1 MKKITTVGLDL
12 AKSVFQVHGIAEEGV
27 VIVRRA
33 LRRSQV
39 LDFFRTLQPCLVG
52 MEACG
57 SAHYWAREIQALG
70 HTVRMMPAAYVKAYV
85 KRNKTDAADAEA
97 ICEAVTRPT
106 MRYVPAKT
114 QDEQAAG
121 MVLKARDLLIRQ
133 RTQTINA
140 LRAHLAELGIV
151 RATGLVGIISLAAIV
166 RDDSDLRLPGEARM
180 ALEELVE
187 QIETVT
193 ARIERLDR
201 KILEA
206 VRKDDSARRLTAIP
220 GVGPIIAA
228 TIRAVVP
235 DPAGFRTGRDFAA
248 WIGLTPRAHSSGGK
262 ERIVSI
268 SKRKP
273 ATANATCR
281 WSDVD
286 PQARSSWPPGI
297 TRDSGHDV
305 APPVQGCRCRTRKQD
320 RAHYRRS
327 SRSWRYLSGSED
339 DRPGLDIRA
348 FRPTSRRERQGANC
362 DDPTGRH
369 PEANQTEKSQAHE
382 SARS

>member
-12 AKSVFQVHGIAEEGV
+12 AKSVFQVHGIAEEGD

-70 HTVRMMPAAYVKAYV
+70 HTVRMMPPAYVKAYL

-133 RTQTINA
+133 RTQSINA

-151 RATGLVGIISLAAIV
+151 MAAGLIGIIRLAAIV
-166 RDDSDLRLPGEARM
+166 RDEADTRLPGAARM

-187 QIETVT
+187 QIEMVT
-193 ARIERLDR
+193 DRIERLDR
-201 KILEA
+201 QILA
-206 VRKDDSARRLTAIP
+206 VVREDDGARRLTKTP

-228 TIRAVVP
+228 TVRAAVP
-235 DPAGFRTGRDFAA
+235 DPGGFRTGRAFAA

-262 ERIVSI
+262 ERIGSI
-268 SKRKP
+268 SKRGNQQLRTLLVNG
-273 ATANATCR
+273 ATSILKLARRGLQPSPWIATLLMRRPFKVVAVALANKI
-281 WSDVD
+281 
-286 PQARSSWPPGI
+286 ARIIWALLVRGD
-297 TRDSGHDV
+297 T
-305 APPVQGCRCRTRKQD
+305 
-320 RAHYRRS
+320 YR
-327 SRSWRYLSGSED
+327 E
-339 DRPGLDIRA
+339 PKTI
-348 FRPTSRRERQGANC
+348 AN
-362 DDPTGRH
+362 T
-369 PEANQTEKSQAHE
+369 
-382 SARS
+382 